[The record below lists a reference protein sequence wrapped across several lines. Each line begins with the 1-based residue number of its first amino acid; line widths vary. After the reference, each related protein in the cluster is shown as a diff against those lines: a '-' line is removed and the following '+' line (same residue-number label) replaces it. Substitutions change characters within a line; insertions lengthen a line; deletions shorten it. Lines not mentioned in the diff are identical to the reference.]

1 MDVKR
6 DLVLEAAIN
15 DSRFSFLA
23 AICVLLLIAIYSMSI
38 SYSFAVI
45 VQLSCSVISALAIYR
60 AFNADFPLLNLI
72 VFVLL
77 ISIGSDGAF
86 LLLNGF
92 PTAERLN
99 EVTFYAC
106 MRHTAATMFLTQF
119 STIVPFFLNIFSSV
133 IAFR

>member
-6 DLVLEAAIN
+6 DLVLEAAII
-15 DSRFSFLA
+15 DSKFSLLA
-23 AICVLLLIAIYSMSI
+23 ALCVLLLIACYSMSI
-38 SYSFAVI
+38 AYSFAVI
-45 VQLSCSVISALAIYR
+45 FQLSCSVISALAIYR
-60 AFNADFPLLNLI
+60 LFNSDFPLLNLI

-99 EVTFYAC
+99 DASFYKC

-119 STIVPFFLNIFSSV
+119 STVVPFFLNIFSSV